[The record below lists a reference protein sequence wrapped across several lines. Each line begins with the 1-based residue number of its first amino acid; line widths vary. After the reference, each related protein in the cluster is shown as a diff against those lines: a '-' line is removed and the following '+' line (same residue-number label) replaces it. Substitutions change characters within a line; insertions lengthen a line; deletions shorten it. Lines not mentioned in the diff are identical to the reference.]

1 MPVQSSPVLRLTADG
16 TIGRVLAN
24 RLESLIFALAK
35 RGRAQALPLFVFLG
49 LTILY
54 ERKNYKQDRKNY
66 LLDSF
71 YEVLYRENLLD
82 FRGIF
87 LGANF
92 PFLNYL

>member
-1 MPVQSSPVLRLTADG
+1 MPVQSLPALRLKADG
-16 TIGRVLAN
+16 TIGRVLAK
-24 RLESLIFALAK
+24 RVESLIFALAK

-54 ERKNYKQDRKNY
+54 ERKNYKQDSKNY

-82 FRGIF
+82 FRRIS
-87 LGANF
+87 LGANI

>member
-1 MPVQSSPVLRLTADG
+1 MTVK
-16 TIGRVLAN
+16 I
-24 RLESLIFALAK
+24 
-35 RGRAQALPLFVFLG
+35 
-49 LTILY
+49 ILY
-54 ERKNYKQDRKNY
+54 ERKNY

-71 YEVLYRENLLD
+71 SDVLYRENLLD